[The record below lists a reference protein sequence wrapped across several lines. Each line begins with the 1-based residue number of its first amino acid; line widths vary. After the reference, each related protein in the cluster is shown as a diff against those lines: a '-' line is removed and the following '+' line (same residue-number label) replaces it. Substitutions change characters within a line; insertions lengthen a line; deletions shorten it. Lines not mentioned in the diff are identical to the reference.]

1 MSYRISS
8 GHLVVS
14 QFAQEEEEF
23 IRTVSLKLEAS
34 KTQQYAGNE
43 FVSSELFRQAG
54 IGQSKSENVGAQ
66 SSNHCC
72 SKNPQVSSGSDGS
85 KRTNIFP
92 RETIRKMHESAE
104 FPLPRWF
111 P

>member
-1 MSYRISS
+1 
-8 GHLVVS
+8 VS

-66 SSNHCC
+66 SSNHWC
-72 SKNPQVSSGSDGS
+72 SKNPQVAGCNGSR
-85 KRTNIFP
+85 RTNIFP
-92 RETIRKMHESAE
+92 RETIRKMHKNAE